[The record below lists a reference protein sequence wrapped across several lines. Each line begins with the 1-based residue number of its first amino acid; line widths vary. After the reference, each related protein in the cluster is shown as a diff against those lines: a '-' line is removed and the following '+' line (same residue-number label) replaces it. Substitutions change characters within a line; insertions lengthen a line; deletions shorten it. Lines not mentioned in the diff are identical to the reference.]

1 MCAFSAYGNNI
12 PGFILCV
19 GPANERRHFY
29 VTSSL
34 IGPTHSQTG
43 PYS

>member
-1 MCAFSAYGNNI
+1 MSALSAYGNNI
-12 PGFILCV
+12 PGFTLRL

-34 IGPTHSQTG
+34 IGPAHSQTG
-43 PYS
+43 TYF